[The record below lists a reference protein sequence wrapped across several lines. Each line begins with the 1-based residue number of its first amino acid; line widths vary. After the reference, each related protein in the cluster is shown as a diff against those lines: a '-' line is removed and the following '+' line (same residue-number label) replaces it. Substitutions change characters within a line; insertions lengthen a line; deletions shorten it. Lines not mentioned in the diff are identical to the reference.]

1 MKDFFTADINELL
14 GGSTETI
21 EAQISAD
28 EFTQAEYLAD
38 IARFRDFR
46 PEAERML
53 WPSPV
58 KPRWRN

>member
-1 MKDFFTADINELL
+1 MKDFLTADINELL
-14 GGSTETI
+14 GGSTEPARV
-21 EAQISAD
+21 EVSAD
-28 EFTQAEYLAD
+28 EFTRAEYLAD

-46 PEAERML
+46 PEAERMM